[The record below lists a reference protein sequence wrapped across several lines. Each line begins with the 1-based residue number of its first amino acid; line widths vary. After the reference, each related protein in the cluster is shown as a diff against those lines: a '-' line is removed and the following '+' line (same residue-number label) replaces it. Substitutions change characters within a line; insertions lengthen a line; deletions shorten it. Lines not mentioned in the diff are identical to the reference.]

1 MKLLLVVVIAAL
13 FAVVYSHSTD
23 ANTDSTVTI
32 ATNTPGTQGTVGASS
47 AGTIDYVSTTQ
58 QHQHEASTET
68 GVPTATASVFYVL
81 SLSFVAMLWHAR
93 Y

>member
-13 FAVVYSHSTD
+13 FAVVYSEDNET
-23 ANTDSTVTI
+23 TI
-32 ATNTPGTQGTVGASS
+32 ATSPGTQGTNGASS
-47 AGTIDYVSTTQ
+47 AGTINYVSTTS
-58 QHQHEASTET
+58 HDHHESTTET
-68 GVPTATASVFYVL
+68 GVPTATASVFFVL